1 MAYILTSCFAY
12 LIEMVA
18 VVIMFLNIF
27 TAKKSVPTVLIFGLL
42 IYTVPTVLFL
52 LADNLYLNF
61 TMFFIASFIFGYFMF
76 ECSKICALIL
86 AVILDA
92 LMLGS
97 EFLTMN
103 LLTIVMGTTL
113 TEYKSTDF
121 MFFLLVFISK
131 MFFFL
136 SCQFMSHFKFLF
148 NKNASTKTP
157 VWLII
162 YPLCTIFV
170 YVLLWK
176 ISFNYQFTNS
186 IKIAIIFA
194 CSISIVAIA
203 ATYLLYNQSIKK
215 ELAVFKLQTE
225 LDRINID
232 EAYYKIL
239 DHQNEELKKFVHD
252 EKNHLIVIKSLT
264 DNEEILNY
272 IDDIYDD
279 LQQYS
284 TSGKTNNKMLDLI
297 VNKYSMLC
305 EADSIRFDVIIKTA
319 NLAFIENIDLTALLS
334 NILDNA
340 VEAARKSIDK
350 SIELSIN
357 KINGFDVITCVNSC
371 DAKPETVSGV
381 LKTTKSNKNIHGIGT
396 KSIKRIVDK
405 YSGSYEWEYDDEK
418 KEFSTYIMF

>member
-18 VVIMFLNIF
+18 VAIMFLNIF

-42 IYTVPTVLFL
+42 IYTIPTVLFL

-264 DNEEILNY
+264 DNVEILSY

-297 VNKYSMLC
+297 VNKYRMLC
-305 EADSIRFDVIIKTA
+305 EADSIRFDIIIKTA

-405 YSGSYEWEYDDEK
+405 YNGSYEWEYDDEK

>member
-18 VVIMFLNIF
+18 VAIMFLNIF

-297 VNKYSMLC
+297 VNKYRMLC

-405 YSGSYEWEYDDEK
+405 YNGSYEWEYDDEK